1 MCSITEDKTLNLS
14 DQLRISGGG
23 GAIAVYFVNNLLR
36 VSVFVT
42 EAIQCNNT
50 LEAK

>member
-14 DQLRISGGG
+14 DQIRISGGG

-42 EAIQCNNT
+42 DAIQCHNIM
-50 LEAK
+50 EAK